1 MLEINRQLLDA
12 RLREAEA
19 AADLQR
25 AGVIETQRGL
35 LSGEARELMKM
46 ITISHLSNTVPRLCR
61 NFLSGLF
68 ICCLLLRFF
77 VKDWIGAFAVLYY
90 STPLPILAIFAFGL
104 GLIWRFSRRM
114 RLARFYFIFALGC
127 LSVWSYESF
136 SLNSHAAT
144 PSNMKL
150 FFWNA
155 AHTKRADEIADY
167 IHQFNADL
175 IGIVEAGT
183 KTKKVRS
190 AWKNAFPNYN
200 VELLEGEMALIT
212 RGEILSKESGSLG
225 RRGRFNLLEVT
236 LNGERFHVLLV
247 DIDGDPL
254 RSRAPAF
261 ASLAKMIRAYSHAK
275 LIVMGDFNTPFDS
288 VLFESFRQEL
298 THAFER
304 GGGGFA
310 ETWPVPL
317 PVLAIDHIWVSKNIN
332 VANCNLNWSRFSD
345 HRSVV
350 ANVALPLNQP

>member
-1 MLEINRQLLDA
+1 
-12 RLREAEA
+12 
-19 AADLQR
+19 
-25 AGVIETQRGL
+25 
-35 LSGEARELMKM
+35 MKL
-46 ITISHLSNTVPRLCR
+46 ITISQLRNAAPRLCR
-61 NFLSGLF
+61 NFFSGLF
-68 ICCLLLRFF
+68 ICCLVLRFF
-77 VKDWIGAFAVLYY
+77 IKDWIGAFAVLYY